1 MKTASAPVLPEASIS
16 EFEGVRYLHL
26 GTPWVQGA
34 MRLAD
39 PQRVELEYVRRML
52 AALLW
57 LPTES
62 LGQGRAVQL
71 GLGAGTI
78 TRFTAQALK
87 MDTTAVEINPQVV
100 AACHHGFRLPRD
112 GAGLRVVIGDA
123 GDWVRDP
130 GHRASVRL
138 LHVDLYDAQ
147 AAAPVLDDEGF
158 YAACHGVLD
167 DGGVMA
173 VNLFGRDASFE
184 RSSARIAAAF
194 GAAQVWSLQPT
205 REGNTVVVAAR
216 GAALLERDEL
226 SPRAAALRERHAA
239 QGLDPARWVRMI
251 RRPEWPSQGS
261 SAAAAAASGD
271 SLGLA
276 DSRNL

>member
-1 MKTASAPVLPEASIS
+1 MAAPCDGLPEVSLS

-34 MRLAD
+34 MQLAD

-78 TRFTAQALK
+78 TRFTAQVLK

-100 AACHHGFRLPRD
+100 VACRHWFRLPRD
-112 GAGLRVVIGDA
+112 GARLRVLLEDA
-123 GDWVRDP
+123 GDWVRRP
-130 GHRASVRL
+130 EHRASVRL

-158 YAACHGVLD
+158 YAACRDVLE

-173 VNLFGRDASFE
+173 VNLFGREASFE

-194 GAAQVWSLQPT
+194 GTGQVWSLQPT
-205 REGNTVVVAAR
+205 REGNTAVVAAR
-216 GAALLERDEL
+216 GAALPDRDDL
-226 SPRAAALRERHAA
+226 LLRAAALRQRHAA
-239 QGLDPARWVRMI
+239 QGLDPTRWVRMI
-251 RRPEWPSQGS
+251 RRLELRLAPSIS
-261 SAAAAAASGD
+261 P
-271 SLGLA
+271 
-276 DSRNL
+276 R

>member
-1 MKTASAPVLPEASIS
+1 MTAAPDDGLPEVGLS

-39 PQRVELEYVRRML
+39 PQRVELEYIRRML
-52 AALLW
+52 ASLLW
-57 LPTES
+57 LPTET

-87 MDTTAVEINPQVV
+87 METTAVEINPQVV
-100 AACHHGFRLPRD
+100 VACRQWFRLPRD
-112 GAGLRVVIGDA
+112 GARLRVLLDDA
-123 GDWVRDP
+123 GAWVRRP
-130 GHRASVRL
+130 ERRASVRL

-158 YAACHGVLD
+158 YTACHDVLE

-194 GAAQVWSLQPT
+194 GAGQVWSLQPT

-216 GAALLERDEL
+216 GLALPDRDEL
-226 SPRAAALRERHAA
+226 LLRAAALRQRHAA
-239 QGLDPARWVRMI
+239 QGLDPTRWARMI
-251 RRPEWPSQGS
+251 RKLEQLP
-261 SAAAAAASGD
+261 SAAASP
-271 SLGLA
+271 
-276 DSRNL
+276 

>member
-1 MKTASAPVLPEASIS
+1 VTTAPGDSLPEVSLS

-57 LPTES
+57 LPTDS

-78 TRFTAQALK
+78 TRFTAQVLK

-100 AACHHGFRLPRD
+100 VACRHWFRLPQD
-112 GAGLRVVIGDA
+112 GARLRVLLDDA
-123 GDWVRDP
+123 GAWARRP
-130 GHRASVRL
+130 EHRASVRL

-158 YAACHGVLD
+158 YTACHDVLE

-194 GAAQVWSLQPT
+194 GAGQVWSLQPT
-205 REGNTVVVAAR
+205 REGNTVVVAAP
-216 GAALLERDEL
+216 GVALPDRDEL
-226 SPRAAALRERHAA
+226 LLRAAALRQRHAA
-239 QGLDPARWVRMI
+239 QGLDPTRWVRMI
-251 RRPEWPSQGS
+251 RKLERLPS
-261 SAAAAAASGD
+261 APASP
-271 SLGLA
+271 
-276 DSRNL
+276 